1 MLKIIKNEA
10 LKNILKSFGIFAL
23 YIIYF
28 YLAHKILFF
37 FTERGILDKFHDT
50 FFELIDFVIYIP
62 IIIISLIYLNRYN
75 KLKNNFKIDYR
86 ILFIPV
92 LALLFRIIEDPIV
105 QIGSILNGF
114 ESNIEDVEK
123 TSFSDLKFKFILI
136 IIVIPFT
143 EELIFRKIVINFF
156 NKPFLALFVSSF
168 LFTII
173 HVYNK
178 IEIGYLTNIF
188 LFGLILG
195 VIYIKWGLL
204 YSFVFHLVYN
214 LIFFFLR
221 YYFSGDYYDILKK
234 MNFGF
239 SYWLIF
245 GLALLVMVIFFKKIT
260 KSLKI
265 G

>member
-1 MLKIIKNEA
+1 MLNMIKNET

-23 YIIYF
+23 YVIYF

-37 FTERGILDKFHDT
+37 FTERGSLDSFHDT

-62 IIIISLIYLNRYN
+62 IIIISLVYLYRYN
-75 KLKNNFKIDYR
+75 RLKDNFKIDYR

-92 LALLFRIIEDPIV
+92 LALLFRIVEDPIV
-105 QIGSILNGF
+105 QIDSIRNGF
-114 ESNIEDVEK
+114 ESNIKNIEK

-136 IIVIPFT
+136 ILIIPFT
-143 EELIFRKIVINFF
+143 EELVFRKTIINYF
-156 NKPFLALFVSSF
+156 NKPVLALFISSF

-173 HVYNK
+173 HGHNK
-178 IEIGYLTNIF
+178 IEIGYLTIIF

-204 YSFVFHLVYN
+204 YSFVFHATYN
-214 LIFFFLR
+214 LMFFFLR
-221 YYFSGDYYDILKK
+221 YYFSGDYYDVLKR

-245 GLALLVMVIFFKKIT
+245 GLALLIMIIIFNNIFKN
-260 KSLKI
+260 LK
-265 G
+265 